1 MIRQVPEESIDEA
14 ITIREG
20 STFHYGL
27 KKEQDAVNAV
37 DEEIGCLNK
46 SFSDLLVLKQIC
58 LKVKKGDLVCVIGDV
73 GSGKTSLLNCI
84 TNDMLYMKNSSL
96 ESSAPIVTS
105 QKLGLVQQSPWIQ
118 NNTIRENILFG
129 AEYDQIKYN
138 ETIAICQLQRDFEI
152 LPSGDQTEILEKGV
166 NLSGGQKARI
176 GLARAVY
183 ADKDIFLM
191 DDPLSALDAN
201 VKNLI
206 FKQVIMDKLAKKT
219 RVLVTHAV
227 EYLQHAD

>member
-84 TNDMLYMKNSSL
+84 TNDMLYMKNSSM

-105 QKLGLVQQSPWIQ
+105 QKLGLVQQSPWI
-118 NNTIRENILFG
+118 
-129 AEYDQIKYN
+129 
-138 ETIAICQLQRDFEI
+138 
-152 LPSGDQTEILEKGV
+152 
-166 NLSGGQKARI
+166 
-176 GLARAVY
+176 
-183 ADKDIFLM
+183 
-191 DDPLSALDAN
+191 
-201 VKNLI
+201 
-206 FKQVIMDKLAKKT
+206 
-219 RVLVTHAV
+219 
-227 EYLQHAD
+227 